1 MRIFFKSG
9 LELYQRQDHEKKPIL
24 FTDICLRAIKKYLK
38 TASHII
44 VYENILKHISFF
56 NINYK
61 NIVSFSRLFILRVL
75 YCVIF
80 IKN

>member
-1 MRIFFKSG
+1 MNYIK
-9 LELYQRQDHEKKPIL
+9 EVNIDKITEKNKHFIHRY
-24 FTDICLRAIKKYLK
+24 ICLRAIKKYLK